1 MVGGGGGGKASNGAD
16 ELGDVCVGGRSVGSG
31 TYSTTLAGV
40 FFVWALAKRNIGGPI
55 ECWGHWLVVGTCRQE
70 WSNKES

>member
-31 TYSTTLAGV
+31 TYSTALAGV
-40 FFVWALAKRNIGGPI
+40 FFVWALAKRNIGGP
-55 ECWGHWLVVGTCRQE
+55 H
-70 WSNKES
+70 